1 MLAYKAGQKVVT
13 GLLRTVFRARVT
25 GLEHFPSILPRLHY
39 YLRYDAPP
47 SSIPREG
54 GVRKYT
60 GYSRQSHEG
69 FF

>member
-25 GLEHFPSILPRLHY
+25 GL
-39 YLRYDAPP
+39 
-47 SSIPREG
+47 PREG
-54 GVRKYT
+54 RVRKYT